1 MALIEVDHVT
11 KQYVKVAKIGV
22 VKKKRTLFTAVDDI
36 SFAIEAGE
44 KVGIVGLNGSGKSTL
59 IKMML
64 GILRADDGTLAT
76 FSGDPTKYRQQ
87 NAQRIGIVFGQR
99 SQLRWDLPVYDTFL
113 LNKEIYRI
121 SKKDFLARVKHLTS
135 LLDAKDF
142 LQQPVRTLSLGQRMK
157 AEVMASLLHDPEL
170 IILDE
175 PTIGLDVVT
184 KNKIVKFLQQVE
196 GKTLLYTSHDLED
209 VEKICS
215 RILILDHGKLLTD
228 ISAQALAK
236 IATPSQI
243 EFSLVDSANLP
254 AALADVG
261 VQTLPNGNFR
271 VAGLSSKEVQDFMR
285 RLIATTELAS
295 VTIANKRLEYIISS
309 GLTTGGGQ

>member
-1 MALIEVDHVT
+1 
-11 KQYVKVAKIGV
+11 
-22 VKKKRTLFTAVDDI
+22 
-36 SFAIEAGE
+36 
-44 KVGIVGLNGSGKSTL
+44 
-59 IKMML
+59 ML
-64 GILRADDGTLAT
+64 GILRADDGTLAA
-76 FSGDPTKYRQQ
+76 FSGDPTKYRQR

-121 SKKDFLARVKHLTS
+121 SKKDFLARVEHLTS

-261 VQTLPNGNFR
+261 VQTLPNGNFS
-271 VAGLSSKEVQDFMR
+271 VAGLSSKEVQDLMR

-295 VTIANKRLEYIISS
+295 VTIANKRLEYVISS